1 MKGKVMPLREQQSG
15 LVKKSQYSRQLPPLT
30 QQQRIAAA
38 RRRAAY
44 EADMQEADPSYSGHS
59 VGIHP
64 EHKPYITDERNPRT
78 RTRGNVPVPVDEY
91 DLEEDDAYY
100 QNRLPTSARR
110 YQQIPD
116 VATTN
121 GSVKVVAHYHDQPL
135 RAHRTPYQQLPPQ
148 RERYTDEIEQ
158 IQGKPHRR
166 MHPLVWV
173 GVFGICLVTGW
184 TGLNFVT
191 SWYQGI
197 QNDLTYGKER
207 HFEINAV
214 VGHSDSVN
222 NPSHFTAENNN
233 GQIIVIELP
242 GGNVSKAKIYQIETV
257 PGNMGNP
264 PVKLSFQDLNGD
276 GKSDM
281 LVQIGD
287 GSAIL
292 YVTLFNNG
300 TEFVSKL

>member
-1 MKGKVMPLREQQSG
+1 MPLREQQSG
-15 LVKKSQYSRQLPPLT
+15 LVKKSQYSRKLPPLT
-30 QQQRIAAA
+30 QQQRMAAA
-38 RRRAAY
+38 RRQAAY
-44 EADMQEADPSYSGHS
+44 EADRD
-59 VGIHP
+59 
-64 EHKPYITDERNPRT
+64 D
-78 RTRGNVPVPVDEY
+78 Y

-121 GSVKVVAHYHDQPL
+121 GNVKVVAHYHDQPL
-135 RAHRTPYQQLPPQ
+135 RANRTPYQQLPPQ
-148 RERYTDEIEQ
+148 REQYTDEIEQ

-191 SWYQGI
+191 SWYQGV
-197 QNDLTYGKER
+197 QNDLMYGKER
-207 HFEINAV
+207 HFEINAM

-222 NPSHFTAENNN
+222 TPSHFTAENNN

-242 GGNVSKAKIYQIETV
+242 GGNVSKAKIYQIETI
-257 PGNMGNP
+257 PGNVGNP

-287 GSAIL
+287 GSAML